1 MSSNFNVLL
10 FYFFHFYWGI
20 TDKVCIYLKCTT
32 WEFDI
37 CIYCEVI
44 TTIKPFNTLPPHIV
58 TFFVV
63 VFAQVQLSPFSRHH
77 FLPSHPQSYP
87 PLALSMD
94 PYTCSLTT
102 LPLLSPVIPLC
113 PPLWLLSVCSLF
125 QCLWLYLF
133 ACLFVLLIRFH
144 L

>member
-44 TTIKPFNTLPPHIV
+44 TTIKLFNTLPPHIV

-94 PYTCSLTT
+94 PLYMFFNN
-102 LPLLSPVIPLC
+102 PSPSFPC
-113 PPLWLLSVCSLF
+113 YPPLSSPLVTVSLF
-125 QCLWLYLF
+125 FISMSLVIFVCLLV
-133 ACLFVLLIRFH
+133 CFVD
-144 L
+144 